1 MICIDTGR
9 YGLLRSSMGLGMN
22 NHQYSTAEAARQIGV
37 SAITLKRWLLQKKV
51 SEVAR
56 NRNGWRIFMQS
67 DIDRIKEYAQR
78 LTVPEMKK

>member
-1 MICIDTGR
+1 MST
-9 YGLLRSSMGLGMN
+9 
-22 NHQYSTAEAARQIGV
+22 HQYSTAEAARQIGI

-56 NRNGWRIFMQS
+56 NRNGWRIFTQA

-78 LTVPEMKK
+78 LTAPVTNK